1 MFSWKKFR
9 KMLKKQIALDTIL
22 TREQV
27 LFYLV
32 LYFIVNNINPIIKR
46 NMDLFNLISQKTTQE
61 KGRIDLYVSDNFG
74 TILFVI
80 FQEKKF
86 ITHIL

>member
-1 MFSWKKFR
+1 
-9 KMLKKQIALDTIL
+9 
-22 TREQV
+22 
-27 LFYLV
+27 
-32 LYFIVNNINPIIKR
+32 
-46 NMDLFNLISQKTTQE
+46 MDLFNLISQKTTQE